1 MGGDGREVTVG
12 DIFGSRRSFVDV
24 QRYGWASVRWTA
36 NCFALEGRLRQGGSL
51 QSCCHCYLASTSRKS
66 RQDPLRLQR
75 AALDLSWDLDWRL
88 AMVNLI

>member
-12 DIFGSRRSFVDV
+12 DISGSRRSFVDA
-24 QRYGWASVRWTA
+24 QRYGWASARWTA
-36 NCFALEGRLRQGGSL
+36 NCFVLEGRLHQEGRL
-51 QSCCHCYLASTSRKS
+51 QSCCRCYLALTSRKS

-75 AALDLSWDLDWRL
+75 VALDSKWNLDWWL